1 MPNKYIKYLTPT
13 KANATPQNAPI
24 PGTNQVPNS
33 AGGYAWAVSQW
44 DRLKRFLVL
53 GSDKGTYYIS
63 ERALTIENANK
74 VLACIREDGIRVV
87 TETVAISDAGRAP
100 KNDPAIFV
108 LALVAAHGDEMAR
121 RSAFAALPKVCRTGT
136 HLFQFAEYV
145 QTFRGWGRALRR
157 GVGEWYTNLAP
168 RALAYQLV
176 KYRQRNGWTHTDLL
190 RLAHPKP
197 SSETQNTLFKW
208 VTHRPDASK
217 PDESAWAR
225 ELHVPNDEA
234 LAFVWAF
241 ERAQQTQD
249 VATIVKLIE
258 QYDLPREALP
268 TQFLNVPEVWEAL
281 LVKMPMTAMLRN
293 LGVMAKV
300 GLLTALSVAEHI
312 VVGRLG
318 NAELLRKARIHPI
331 AVLSALKIYG
341 RGHGE
346 RSDAKWMPT
355 ARVVDALDAAFYL
368 AFGNVELSNKRLML
382 ALDVSG
388 SMGAGVIAGVPG
400 LTPRDASAVMAMVT
414 ARTEDQYALMG
425 FATEFMPLNI
435 SPRMRLDDVVKSISH
450 LPFGGTDCALPMKYA
465 LEKGMSVDAF
475 VTYTD
480 SETWHGTTHPAQALV
495 QYREKLGI
503 AAKMVVVGM
512 TSNNFS
518 IADPDDAGSLDIVGF
533 DTAAPQ
539 LISDF
544 VCGVI

>member
-1 MPNKYIKYLTPT
+1 MPNKYIKYLTPQ
-13 KANATPQNAPI
+13 KATPQSAPI

-33 AGGYAWAVSQW
+33 AGGYAWNVSRW
-44 DRLKRFLVL
+44 DRLKRFVIL
-53 GSDKGTYYIS
+53 GSDGGTYYIS
-63 ERALTIENANK
+63 ERALTIENANN
-74 VLACIREDGIRVV
+74 VLACIREDGVRVV

-108 LALVAAHGDEMAR
+108 LALVAAHGDENAR
-121 RSAFAALPKVCRTGT
+121 RSAFAALPKACRTGT

-157 GVGEWYTNLAP
+157 GVGEWYTHLAP

-190 RLAHPKP
+190 RLSHAKP
-197 SSETQNTLFKW
+197 NDEAQNTLFKW
-208 VTHRPDASK
+208 VTK
-217 PDESAWAR
+217 PEEATWAR
-225 ELHVPNDEA
+225 ELAAPSDEA

-241 ERAQQTQD
+241 ERAQQAQD

-268 TQFLNVPEVWEAL
+268 TQFLNAPEVWEAL

-293 LGVMAKV
+293 LGVMARV

-312 VVGRLG
+312 IVGRLG

-346 RSDAKWMPT
+346 RSGATWTPT

-368 AFGNVELSNKRLML
+368 AFGNVEPSNKRLML

-388 SMGAGVIAGVPG
+388 SMGGGVIAGVPG
-400 LTPRDASAVMAMVT
+400 LTPREASAVMAMVT

-425 FATEFMPLNI
+425 FATQFMPLNI
-435 SPRMRLDDVVKSISH
+435 SPRMRLDDVVKSISNI
-450 LPFGGTDCALPMKYA
+450 PFGGTDCALPMLYA
-465 LEKGMSVDAF
+465 MEKGMSVDAF

-480 SETWHGTTHPAQALV
+480 SESWHGAVHPSQALV
-495 QYREKLGI
+495 QYREKTGI
-503 AAKMVVVGM
+503 PARLVVVAM
-512 TSNNFS
+512 TSNNFT
-518 IADPDDAGSLDIVGF
+518 IADPNDPLMLDVVGF
-533 DTAAPQ
+533 DSATPQ
-539 LISDF
+539 LITDF
-544 VCGVI
+544 ARGAI

>member
-1 MPNKYIKYLTPT
+1 MTYGKYFNVKQ
-13 KANATPQNAPI
+13 TPQNSPI
-24 PGTNQVPNS
+24 PGRIDMLPNS
-33 AGGYAWAVSQW
+33 AGGYSFETNNWE
-44 DRLKRFLVL
+44 RLKRFVVL
-53 GSDKGTYYIS
+53 GSSGGTYYIG
-63 ERALTIENANK
+63 ERALTIENANN
-74 VLACIREDGIRVV
+74 VLMCIRADGVRVV

-145 QTFRGWGRALRR
+145 QTFRGWGRSLRR

-190 RLAHPKP
+190 RLSHAKP
-197 SSETQNTLFKW
+197 NDEAQNTLFKW
-208 VTHRPDASK
+208 VTK
-217 PDESAWAR
+217 PDEAEWAR
-225 ELHVPNDEA
+225 DLEVPSDES

-241 ERAQQTQD
+241 ERAQRAED

-258 QYDLPREALP
+258 KYDLPREALP
-268 TQFLNVPEVWEAL
+268 TQFLNSPEVWEAL

-293 LGVMAKV
+293 LGVMARV

-312 VVGRLG
+312 VVGKLG

-346 RSDAKWMPT
+346 RSDAKWTPT

-368 AFGNVELSNKRLML
+368 AFGNVEPSNKRLML

-388 SMGAGVIAGVPG
+388 SMGGGVIAGVPG

-414 ARTEDQYALMG
+414 ARTEDKYALMG
-425 FATEFMPLNI
+425 FATQFMPLNI
-435 SPRMRLDDVVKSISH
+435 SSRMRLDDVVKTISN
-450 LPFGGTDCALPMKYA
+450 LPFGGTDCALPMTHA
-465 LEKGMSVDAF
+465 MEKGLSVDTF

-480 SETWHGTTHPAQALV
+480 SETWANPTLHPAQALV
-495 QYREKLGI
+495 QYREKTGI
-503 AAKMVVVGM
+503 PAKMIVVGM
-512 TSNNFS
+512 TANNFS
-518 IADPDDAGSLDIVGF
+518 IADPNDAGSLDIVGF

-544 VCGVI
+544 ARGEI